1 MIVPATSSDPPGKW
15 LRYLSAAAVFL
26 GVALLWTFPLVR
38 HLGTHLL
45 GQGIGDNVTSVWN
58 FWWMRTA
65 MAAGVSPFYTSY
77 LFAPVGVDLT
87 LNTHTA
93 LPAFIG
99 ATALGTV
106 PLVAAHNL
114 TLLAMV
120 VLNGCGAYAL
130 AWRFTRDHGAAI
142 IAGLVFSGSPYV
154 AAHLHGH
161 FNLISAWTL
170 PLIAIAGFESAR
182 GSVWW
187 GTLGGLLLGLTAYAD
202 YYYVLYGCVLLLCF
216 VLFAAGDWRLVR
228 VPPSCRTLRLA
239 RIAGALVVVALTLT
253 LTIVGT
259 GGFTSQFGPLR
270 ISARDIFNPLQAF
283 WILVVIYV
291 VLRLGIRVQAGR
303 RHEFAPARIRRAFIV
318 LFASLTVAAAPLAL
332 SAFELIRRGE
342 YVTQQY
348 FWRSSP
354 KGVDLATLVL
364 GSPFH
369 PVWGDAV
376 QRVYGRVGIDLI
388 ESTAW
393 LGLVPLALAAWVV
406 RRHWRSKLGVASSPE
421 NTRSRLVRQWVFIG
435 AVFFVWALGPHLM
448 IWGTNTGMILPQALI
463 RYVPLVNNARIPGRA
478 MVVAYLALAMLV
490 AFAVTELRARWR
502 HSRTWLVVAAVLIV
516 ADYLPAPFPL
526 VALER
531 PVVYETLRD
540 RTEPGVVCELPLGVR
555 DGFGVRGT
563 FDERVLFYQTIH
575 SRPLVGGFVARLPTN
590 VAAAYEADPLIAD
603 LLRLSSG
610 GIAADVE
617 REPPPADV
625 VAASLRANGIR
636 WIVLDRERAS
646 SRLVKYVEHVLPLTS
661 VAQDGERWLYFVDVK

>member
-1 MIVPATSSDPPGKW
+1 MGKW
-15 LRYLSAAAVFL
+15 RRYLSAVAVFL

-38 HLGTHLL
+38 HFESHLL

-65 MAAGVSPFYTSY
+65 IAAGVSPFYTSY

-93 LPAFIG
+93 LPAFVG
-99 ATALGTV
+99 ATALGAV

-114 TLLAMV
+114 TLLAIV

-130 AWRFTRDHGAAI
+130 AWRLTRDHGAAV
-142 IAGLVFSGSPYV
+142 IAGLVFSGSPYM

-161 FNLISAWTL
+161 FNLISAWTI
-170 PLIAIAGFESAR
+170 PLIAIAGVELAR
-182 GSVWW
+182 GSLWW
-187 GTLGGLLLGLTAYAD
+187 ATLGGVLLGVTAYLD
-202 YYYVLYGCVLLLCF
+202 YYYVLYGFALLLCV
-216 VLFAAGDWRLVR
+216 VLFAARDWRLVR
-228 VPPSCRTLRLA
+228 VPPGLRTLWLA
-239 RIAGALVVVALTLT
+239 RAAGALAVVALTLIA
-253 LTIVGT
+253 TIVGT
-259 GGFTSQFGPLR
+259 GGFTTQLGPLR

-283 WILVVIYV
+283 WILVVIHLG
-291 VLRLGIRVQAGR
+291 LRLGIRVQAER
-303 RHEFAPARIRRAFIV
+303 RHEFAPARMGRAFMV
-318 LFASLTVAAAPLAL
+318 MFASLTAVAAPLAL

-369 PVWGDAV
+369 PVWGDGV
-376 QRVYGRVGIDLI
+376 QRLYGQAGIDLI

-393 LGLVPLALAAWVV
+393 LGVAPLALAAWVV
-406 RRHWRSKLGVASSPE
+406 RRHWRSKLAVTSASE
-421 NTRSRLVRQWVFIG
+421 NARSRLVRQWVFIG

-448 IWGTNTGMILPQALI
+448 VWGTNTGMILPQALI
-463 RYVPLVNNARIPGRA
+463 RYTPLVDNARIPGRA

-490 AFAVTELRARWR
+490 AFAATELRARWR
-502 HSRTWLVVAAVLIV
+502 HPRTGLVAVAVLIA

-531 PVVYETLRD
+531 PAVYETLRD

-603 LLRLSSG
+603 LLRLSSAG
-610 GIAADVE
+610 APVDAE

-646 SRLVKYVEHVLPLTS
+646 SRLVRYVEQVLPLTP
-661 VAQDGERWLYFVDVK
+661 VAQDGERWLYFVNVPGRR

>member
-1 MIVPATSSDPPGKW
+1 MIVPATSSDLTSKW
-15 LRYLSAAAVFL
+15 LKHASAAAVFL

-38 HLGTHLL
+38 HLESHLL

-65 MAAGVSPFYTSY
+65 LADGASPFYTSY

-99 ATALGTV
+99 ATVLGAV

-142 IAGLVFSGSPYV
+142 IAGLVFSGSPYM

-161 FNLISAWTL
+161 FNLVSAWTI
-170 PLIAIAGFESAR
+170 PLIAIAGFELAR

-187 GTLGGLLLGLTAYAD
+187 ATLGGLLLGITAYLD
-202 YYYVLYGCVLLLCF
+202 YYYVLYGFALVLCV
-216 VLFAAGDWRLVR
+216 VLFVARDWRLVR
-228 VPPSCRTLRLA
+228 VPPSRRTLWLA
-239 RIAGALVVVALTLT
+239 RVAGALVIVALTLIA
-253 LTIVGT
+253 TIMGT
-259 GGFTSQFGPLR
+259 GGFTSQLGPLR
-270 ISARDIFNPLQAF
+270 ISARDTFNPLQAF
-283 WILVVIYV
+283 WILVATYLG
-291 VLRLGIRVQAGR
+291 LRLGICVHAER
-303 RHEFAPARIRRAFIV
+303 RHEFAPGRISLAFIV
-318 LFASLTVAAAPLAL
+318 MCASFTAAAAPLVM

-369 PVWGDAV
+369 PLWGDAV
-376 QRVYGRVGIDLI
+376 QRIYRRIGIDLI
-388 ESTAW
+388 ESTTW
-393 LGLVPLALAAWVV
+393 LGVVPIALATWVV
-406 RRHWRSKLGVASSPE
+406 RRHWRSKPAVTSAPE
-421 NTRSRLVRQWVFIG
+421 NARSRLVRQWVFIG

-448 IWGTNTGMILPQALI
+448 AWGMNTGMILPEALV
-463 RYVPLVNNARIPGRA
+463 RYVPLVDNARVPGRA
-478 MVVAYLALAMLV
+478 MAVVYLALAMLV
-490 AFAVTELRARWR
+490 AFATTELRARWR
-502 HSRTWLVVAAVLIV
+502 HSRTGLVAVAVLII

-531 PVVYETLRD
+531 PAVYETLRD

-555 DGFGVRGT
+555 DGLGVRGT

-590 VAAAYEADPLIAD
+590 VVAAYEADPLIAD
-603 LLRLSSG
+603 LLRLSG
-610 GIAADVE
+610 AGAPGDVE
-617 REPPPADV
+617 PEPPPADV
-625 VAASLRANGIR
+625 VAASLRANEIR
-636 WIVLDRERAS
+636 WIVVDRERAS
-646 SRLVKYVEHVLPLTS
+646 SRLVKYVEQVLPVTS
-661 VAQDGERWLYFVDVK
+661 VAQDGERWLYFVNVR